1 MRMLLDSRQGEIMKI
16 LIVDEIGFIRQSLT
30 QKLSYHDFST
40 VTAESGEEALAILKS
55 DFSIDTVLTSLF
67 LPSMNAID
75 LYKEA
80 SKIERFDDEGI
91 SPPLHFYLTVTR
103 EHGTS
108 SPKMKGLTREALAL
122 GFRDLFVK
130 PIDTEMLVSKLMSSM
145 PDSEIEKHQSDID
158 QSKQIE
164 EKELT
169 GDSSTNAKKTNNR
182 IDGLVV
188 VQNSLHAL
196 KKEMCHSID
205 VLLDE
210 VAKSVSE

>member
-1 MRMLLDSRQGEIMKI
+1 MLLDSRQGEIMKI
-16 LIVDEIGFIRQSLT
+16 LIVDEIGFIRQSLN
-30 QKLSYHDFST
+30 QKLSYHGFGT
-40 VTAESGEEALAILKS
+40 LTAESGEEALAILKS
-55 DFSIDTVLTSLF
+55 DFSIDTVITSLF

-80 SKIERFDDEGI
+80 SKIERFDDEGV

-130 PIDTEMLVSKLMSSM
+130 PIDTEMLVSKLMNSM
-145 PDSEIEKHQSDID
+145 PDSEVEKHQSKID
-158 QSKQIE
+158 E
-164 EKELT
+164 LELT
-169 GDSSTNAKKTNNR
+169 SNSFTNDKKTKNR